1 LTSTPREV
9 PSNFSVCTVIVTHS
23 PLSQSATNFKLKCF
37 AIVLDVTI
45 QPSQTRKCTR
55 QSERYARLGKALRPI
70 IVKKT
75 VNACITAWL
84 VMGVP
89 LTLTDSDRILRTTS
103 KASSSHRRK
112 HRTVPRALQ
121 VTLCDPTWHVSSR
134 SGVATLRTAIHL
146 LLTYLL
152 TYRSLAQQWSDRVGT
167 GRVGSRGESFT
178 RFHL

>member
-1 LTSTPREV
+1 M
-9 PSNFSVCTVIVTHS
+9 HS
-23 PLSQSATNFKLKCF
+23 AVGTLRATWQSSP
-37 AIVLDVTI
+37 V
-45 QPSQTRKCTR
+45 
-55 QSERYARLGKALRPI
+55 

-84 VMGVP
+84 GMGVS

-121 VTLCDPTWHVSSR
+121 VTLCDPTWYVSSR

-146 LLTYLL
+146 LFTYL
-152 TYRSLAQQWSDRVGT
+152 QVT
-167 GRVGSRGESFT
+167 GSTMVGSGRNGSGRFT
-178 RFHL
+178 RWKFYAVPSLMLWVINAIGLSAASGVQNIRKRNQLCLWDKWPIRRCVN

>member
-1 LTSTPREV
+1 MLCYRTRCDNP
-9 PSNFSVCTVIVTHS
+9 TVTNAQMHS
-23 PLSQSATNFKLKCF
+23 AVGTLRATWQSSP
-37 AIVLDVTI
+37 V
-45 QPSQTRKCTR
+45 
-55 QSERYARLGKALRPI
+55 